1 MNTDNLTLG
10 LSDMYDG
17 MSKIVTTFQ
26 AKISAQEELIQDLN
40 VRMERGVNVLVSR
53 IIELERDVA
62 NLEREIALSK
72 ITFG

>member
-1 MNTDNLTLG
+1 MNTDSLTLG

>member
-1 MNTDNLTLG
+1 MNTENITLG

-40 VRMERGVNVLVSR
+40 VRMERGVNVLVGR

-62 NLEREIALSK
+62 HLEREIALSK